1 MNIRK
6 ISQIIAFISGIAL
19 LTTGS
24 LYIHLLRKPEE
35 VPLQQQE
42 KEIDEK
48 DEKEREPDDIEE
60 QEIENENSEDIKQRN
75 FDFSILSTA
84 GHFEIT
90 DDENSLKH
98 IAISS
103 LLDNYRGRGTIEK
116 EIEDSTINISAYV
129 ILPRKKPFNSTA
141 DPKRSLAKAVI
152 GNVTIPTNI
161 TISPRSDGSIVLNL
175 TKTNIKTLDINVGA
189 VSYTVNIK
197 EPSIPERINVV
208 GGRGT
213 VTINIPKSIGFLLN
227 CEETK
232 QEQNYSRGPI
242 FINEE
247 RLPDW
252 GECEENLYSD
262 NFNASTPHI
271 IIVPKGSM
279 RVSLDINTY

>member
-42 KEIDEK
+42 KEIDKKE
-48 DEKEREPDDIEE
+48 EKEREPDDIEE
-60 QEIENENSEDIKQRN
+60 QEIENENSEDIKERN
-75 FDFSILSTA
+75 FDFSISSTA

-98 IAISS
+98 IAITS
-103 LLDNYRGRGTIEK
+103 LLDNYRSVGRIK
-116 EIEDSTINISAYV
+116 KDIEDSAINISAH
-129 ILPRKKPFNSTA
+129 IRIEQQKPYDRTQYSKESVAN
-141 DPKRSLAKAVI
+141 AVI

-161 TISPRSDGSIVLNL
+161 AMFSQSRAYIELNL
-175 TKTNIKTLDINVGA
+175 TKTNIKTLDINA
-189 VSYTVNIK
+189 TDVSYTVNIK
-197 EPSIPERINVV
+197 EPSVPERINVV